1 MNKDYAEAYL
11 EAENIPSETP
21 NLRTLQT
28 TIVRYF
34 KPSCKGNTLF
44 KEVDFDISK
53 GKVLTT
59 EQNDKFFKLKVSK
72 I

>member
-1 MNKDYAEAYL
+1 ML
-11 EAENIPSETP
+11 E
-21 NLRTLQT
+21 T

-34 KPSCKGNTLF
+34 KAPCKKNTLF

-59 EQNDKFFKLKVSK
+59 EQNNKFF
-72 I
+72 